1 MKNPWSDRW
10 EFVKDYIPNN
20 VSIVDFGCGNREVL
34 DYVKPSKYLGI
45 DRCDTADI
53 VADLDQ
59 PVELQEQ
66 FDLGLLLGVLEYL
79 DDPAATLNNIA
90 GCAKSFV
97 VVTLAVKKKPEWRQ
111 AFDDVS
117 IDQLL
122 RKFFSTVEHHRHGS
136 YILSVCNNE
145 TNSSIHRV

>member
-34 DYVKPSKYLGI
+34 DHVVPAKYLGI
-45 DRCDTADI
+45 DTCDGADVI
-53 VADLDQ
+53 ADLNDT
-59 PVELQEQ
+59 VYLSET

-79 DDPAATLNNIA
+79 DDPAGTLGNIVQYA
-90 GCAKSFV
+90 NHFV
-97 VVTLAVKKKPEWRQ
+97 VVTLAVKKKAQWRQ
-111 AFDDVS
+111 AFDAHS

-122 RKFFSTVEHHRHGS
+122 CKFFSTVQHHKHGR
-136 YILSVCNNE
+136 YIVSVCKK
-145 TNSSIHRV
+145 

>member
-10 EFVKDYIPNN
+10 AFVKDYIPNN

-34 DYVKPSKYLGI
+34 DYVTPSRYLGV
-45 DRCDTADI
+45 DRVDTADI

-59 PVELQEQ
+59 PLQIDDT

-79 DDPAATLNNIA
+79 EDPERTLNNVVSYA
-90 GCAKSFV
+90 SEFV
-97 VVTLAVKKKPEWRQ
+97 IVTLVAKKKPEWRQ
-111 AFDDVS
+111 AFNDNS

-122 RKFFSTVEHHRHGS
+122 RKFFRTVEHHRHGR
-136 YILSVCNNE
+136 YILSVCKNE
-145 TNSSIHRV
+145 TNSNFYRV